1 MMRWV
6 SLAATAAL
14 IGGLAI
20 SAPAE
25 AAGEHIVMPKQAW
38 SFAGPFGTFDR
49 AAAQRGFQVYN
60 EVCSTCHELKH
71 AYYRDL
77 KGIGLSDEQIVAVA
91 ASKSIN
97 DIGDDGAPIERPGL
111 ASDHFRAPFANE
123 RAARAANNGAAP
135 PDLSLITKAREGG
148 ADYLYALLTGYSAAP
163 STMKMSDG
171 MNYNAYYPG
180 HQIAMIAP
188 LSDGRVTYDDGTPAS
203 VNQMAKDVVT
213 FLAYISEPETEQRKA
228 MGVKIVLFFLLMTG
242 VTYAV
247 KRKVWADVDH

>member
-6 SLAATAAL
+6 SLAAAAAL
-14 IGGLAI
+14 IGAVAVL
-20 SAPAE
+20 PAHAEE
-25 AAGEHIVMPKQAW
+25 ASMPRQAW

-60 EVCSTCHELKH
+60 EVCSACHSMKL

-77 KGIGLSDEQIVAVA
+77 SGIGLSEEQITAVA
-91 ASKSIN
+91 AGKTVG
-97 DIGDDGAPIERPGL
+97 DIGDDGAPIERPAL
-111 ASDHFRAPFANE
+111 PSDHFKSPFANE
-123 RAARAANNGAAP
+123 LAARAVNNGAAP
-135 PDLSLITKAREGG
+135 PDLSLIVKAREGG

-163 STMKMSDG
+163 TNMKMGDG
-171 MNYNAYYPG
+171 MNYNKYFAG
-180 HQIAMIAP
+180 NQIGMPAP
-188 LSDGRVTYDDGTPAS
+188 LSEGRVTYGDGTPAS

-213 FLAYISEPETEQRKA
+213 FLAYISEPETEMRKA
-228 MGVKIVLFFLLMTG
+228 LGVKIVLFFLLMSC